1 MRITRIH
8 IENFRC
14 LRDFILYPRPGV
26 NVLIGE
32 NNSGKTAFIDAI
44 DKVLGRGTPSFDLED
59 FFVSESITDPK
70 DLPTIRIDL
79 EIRPVPSKDFSTT
92 FATDFVDEIDFDEND
107 QPFLIYRTETLFDSR
122 EGRVRINYFVI
133 KSDGTSRP
141 LAGRKRFILRGYI
154 PFYRAD
160 AFRDTLREIRNRRG
174 YWGRLVDSILLAP
187 KTADALRKAVED
199 INYQI
204 LRTTP
209 RLGDIRDRFKDIG
222 RVIATVSP
230 PDDIIVNPVSL
241 EPSEILRNLEIV
253 LRISGAPRGFS
264 LDRYG
269 EGTRSIAYLLILRAF
284 VDLLAREENDNIEAE
299 PILGIEE
306 PEVHLHP
313 HSARA
318 ITRLLAEQTQQTF
331 LTTHSTQVAEAISP
345 MEVILFSRAGADTT
359 PRQVPEKSPTNSTCH
374 YFDER
379 EKTLLERQFHAGAA
393 EVFFAKCVIFCEG
406 DSDRLTL
413 PVFAKALNIIDLNS
427 LGISIIQVGGQG
439 GYGLLLRML
448 APEALKIPWV
458 ILSDG
463 EEKTIIDLAKFLVEG
478 KYVTQTEVE
487 DAKTANRLV
496 EDILLPHNCF
506 VHDNGRNLEG
516 ALIDVGGLPEY
527 ESAIA
532 EIIGRNAL
540 EQFIQNLTTSDPSFT
555 KKSSEE
561 QVLEYL
567 KSNQGKR
574 YKAVLARTVAE
585 RLTKDGRD
593 DSRIPN
599 AARRALDCAK
609 FIAEGRNK

>member
-14 LRDFILYPRPGV
+14 LRDFTLYPRSGI
-26 NVLIGE
+26 NMLIGE
-32 NNSGKTAFIDAI
+32 NNSGKTAFIQAI

-59 FFVSESITDPK
+59 FFVSEPSTDPK
-70 DLPTIRIDL
+70 DLPIIRIDL
-79 EIRPVPSKDFSTT
+79 EIRPVPSKDFSAA

-107 QPFLIYRTETLFDSR
+107 HPFLIYRTEATFDSR
-122 EGRVRINYFVI
+122 EGRVRIDYFVI

-141 LAGRKRFILRGYI
+141 LAGGKRFILRGYI

-160 AFRDTLREIRNRRG
+160 AFRDTVREMKNRRG

-187 KTADALRKAVED
+187 ATADALRKAVQD
-199 INYQI
+199 INSQI
-204 LRTTP
+204 LSTTP

-222 RVIATVSP
+222 RVIATASP

-253 LRISGAPRGFS
+253 LRISGGPRGFS
-264 LDRYG
+264 LDRHG
-269 EGTRSIAYLLILRAF
+269 EGTRSIAYLVILRAF

-318 ITRLLAEQTQQTF
+318 IARLLADQTQQTF
-331 LTTHSTQVAEAISP
+331 LTTHSTQVAEAISA
-345 MEVILFSRAGADTT
+345 MEVILLGRTGAEIT
-359 PRQVPEKSPTNSTCH
+359 PRQVPEKLPTDSTCP
-374 YFDER
+374 YFDIR
-379 EKTLLERQFHAGAA
+379 EKVLLERQLHAGAA

-406 DSDRLTL
+406 DSDRLTV
-413 PVFAKALNIIDLNS
+413 PVFAKTLDIPLNS

-439 GYGLLLRML
+439 GYGLLIRML
-448 APEALKIPWV
+448 AEDAFGIPWV

-463 EEKTIIDLAKFLVEG
+463 EEQTVSDLAKFLIEG
-478 KYVTQTEVE
+478 NYVTQDEVE
-487 DAKTANRLV
+487 TAKAADSLL
-496 EDILLPHNCF
+496 EDILLAHNCF

-532 EIIGRNAL
+532 KIVGKNAL
-540 EQFIQNLTTSDPSFT
+540 VQFIQNRTTSDSSFT
-555 KKSSEE
+555 RKSPKE
-561 QVLEYL
+561 QILEYL
-567 KSNQGKR
+567 RSNEGKR

-585 RLTKDGRD
+585 KLTQDGRD

-599 AARRALDCAK
+599 AARRALERAK
-609 FIAEGRNK
+609 SVAEDRNK